1 MKNKTGDSVPN
12 GGNMDNQTF
21 ARNSRKFSRDLWFAA
36 IVALLLLT
44 ATALNI
50 ASSSNQSVPIFQS
63 FSDSEGQFANYN
75 AGGPTDTTANAFFQ
89 DLGTN
94 GRRCVTCHQAS
105 DAWSV
110 IPSHIQIRFNATHG
124 TDPIFRTNDGSG
136 CPTQD
141 VSTED
146 ARRQAYNLLLSKGL
160 IRIEQQVPANA
171 EFTVLNS
178 DNPYGCTSTSAIST
192 YRRPLPATNLPF
204 LSTVMWDGRE
214 TFKNPDG
221 TLKPVSDDLAH
232 QAVDATMGHAQGQP
246 PTPEQVQQIVDFE
259 TKIFTAQTYDR
270 HAGELYEDGGKG
282 GPLHLSRQ
290 SFFIGINDPLGLNP
304 TGAAF
309 TSNGFDI
316 YDQWSQIRDRDD
328 DEHTAARRAVARG
341 EHLFNTLQ
349 IPITGVAGLN
359 DVLHVDTIDGFCGTC
374 HDSPNVGDHSV
385 PAPLNIGLA
394 DASRRTPDLPLI
406 TVMCNASGQ
415 LTQVTDLGRAMV
427 TGKCADIGKFKGPIL
442 RGLAVRGPYFHN
454 GSAATLLDAV
464 NFYDTRFTLHL
475 SRQDKDDLVAF
486 LKTL

>member
-1 MKNKTGDSVPN
+1 MSDQFHRP
-12 GGNMDNQTF
+12 
-21 ARNSRKFSRDLWFAA
+21 ARRFGLRHAKLFRDHRVVLLTTVA
-36 IVALLLLT
+36 IVLGAGAVL
-44 ATALNI
+44 AI
-50 ASSSNQSVPIFQS
+50 AEGSNQIVPRFQE
-63 FSDSEGQFANYN
+63 FADPDGRFANLN
-75 AGGPTDTTANAFFQ
+75 SGGPTDTTKNAFFQ

-110 IPSHIQIRFNATHG
+110 TPSHIQARFRATHG

-136 CPTQD
+136 CSTQD

-146 ARRQAYNLLLSKGL
+146 ARREAYSLLLNKGL

-171 EFTVLNS
+171 EFTVLNN
-178 DNPYGCTSTSAIST
+178 DNPYGCSSLSALSA
-192 YRRPLPATNLPF
+192 YRRPLPATNIPY

-221 TLKPVSDDLAH
+221 TFQPVTADLAH
-232 QAVDATMGHAQGQP
+232 QAVDATTGHAQGAAP
-246 PTPEQVQQIVDFE
+246 SVDQVQQIVDFE
-259 TKIFTAQTYDR
+259 THIFTAQTHDR
-270 HAGELYEDGGKG
+270 EAGDLDDDGAKG
-282 GPLHLSRQ
+282 GPGHLSEQ
-290 SFFIGINDPLGLNP
+290 EFFIGINDPLGLNP

-309 TSNGFDI
+309 SSNIFDI
-316 YDQWSQIRDRDD
+316 YSKWAQIRGRDY
-328 DEHTAARRAVARG
+328 DEHTAARRSVARG
-341 EHLFNTLQ
+341 EQLFNSIQ

-359 DVLHVDTIDGFCGTC
+359 DALKQPVINGFCGTC

-406 TVMCNASGQ
+406 TVMCNTTGEVI
-415 LTQVTDLGRAMV
+415 QVTDVGRAMV

-442 RGLAVRGPYFHN
+442 RGLAGRAPYFHN
-454 GSAATLLDAV
+454 GSAATLMDAV
-464 NFYDTRFTLHL
+464 NFYDTRFVLHL
-475 SRQDKDDLVAF
+475 SQQNKDDLVAF